1 MATMLARECSCTM
14 LAAIAFLHSPTHSG
28 FALLAAL
35 VEQELELVH
44 HSPITTTT
52 TIISTTSCRH
62 TLSTLM
68 VVLVGH
74 RRQK

>member
-1 MATMLARECSCTM
+1 MATMLARECSYAM
-14 LAAIAFLHSPTHSG
+14 LAVIAFLHSPTHSG

-35 VEQELELVH
+35 VEQELELVQ
-44 HSPITTTT
+44 HSPITTT
-52 TIISTTSCRH
+52 ISITTSCRH

-68 VVLVGH
+68 VALVAR

>member
-1 MATMLARECSCTM
+1 MATMLARECSYAM
-14 LAAIAFLHSPTHSG
+14 LAVLAFLHSPSHSG

-35 VEQELELVH
+35 VEQELELVQR
-44 HSPITTTT
+44 SPITTTT
-52 TIISTTSCRH
+52 TISTTSCRH